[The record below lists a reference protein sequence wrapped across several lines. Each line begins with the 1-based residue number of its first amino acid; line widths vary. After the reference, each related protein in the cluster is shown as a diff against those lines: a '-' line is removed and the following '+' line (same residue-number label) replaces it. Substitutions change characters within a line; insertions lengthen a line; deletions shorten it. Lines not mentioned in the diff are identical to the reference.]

1 MIGGVENE
9 FIRNNYYDK
18 FVIYFFGGFNN
29 VFELI
34 IDGLNILNIVGSS
47 YRVKIL
53 MFFFSFGLF
62 LIK

>member
-1 MIGGVENE
+1 MENE

-34 IDGLNILNIVGSS
+34 IDVLNILNIVGSS
-47 YRVKIL
+47 YRVNIL
-53 MFFFSFGLF
+53 MFFFSF
-62 LIK
+62 